1 MYLTR
6 RQRQILDFIKEF
18 IAAKGYSPSLEEIGK
33 DVGLSSL
40 ATVHVH
46 LRNLDKKGLIRHR
59 KNRSRAIELREDPT
73 RNLASRA
80 EIIEIPILGEV
91 AAGAPIEALQRDDEA
106 VELPSSLVGRKETF
120 VLRVKGDS
128 MIEDSIADGDLIICE
143 RRETA
148 ENGETVVALLRGE
161 EVTVKRFYREKGRI
175 RLQPANAT
183 MKPIIV
189 APSQVRVQGVVIGLL
204 RKF

>member
-1 MYLTR
+1 
-6 RQRQILDFIKEF
+6 
-18 IAAKGYSPSLEEIGK
+18 
-33 DVGLSSL
+33 
-40 ATVHVH
+40 HVH
-46 LRNLDKKGLIRHR
+46 LRNIEKKGLIRR
-59 KNRSRAIELREDPT
+59 RWNCGRAIELRDDHT
-73 RNLASRA
+73 RDLAARP

-106 VELPSSLVGRKETF
+106 VELPSSLVGRKDTF

-148 ENGETVVALLRGE
+148 EDGQTVVALLRGE
-161 EVTVKRFYREKGRI
+161 EATVKRFYKEKNRI
-175 RLQPANAT
+175 RLQPANAN
-183 MKPIIV
+183 MKPIILT
-189 APSQVRVQGVVIGLL
+189 PSQVQVQGVVIGLL